1 MFSSTACTGEVYR
14 FRPAKALLNEYNEL
28 SRQTLYLALPEQ
40 LNDPA
45 EDTVNVVWQGD
56 EIIWPNFLNYYLR
69 CVVGSIVSGT
79 LVLPGWHQ
87 PAVFEDEGMRGVTEG
102 IALAL
107 AHTQQEAYDSVLSE
121 LLANSESLS
130 SYTLTALL
138 QRITPRAS
146 NEALLRLGPLNQ
158 YASVENVLPRG
169 FVHQFSKRILSSWAS
184 VSFTKDFANPYLWS
198 AYADE
203 HAGVCLIF
211 DKESIQKLCERQ
223 YSEYTLELAE
233 ISYETTKPE
242 VEFFS
247 EIPFLNV
254 AEYQRLYTR
263 GEEQSLKLVS
273 DDEAASET
281 RWRRRRDLL
290 KSSLLTK
297 QKYWEAEQE
306 IRLYCTTALTPPD
319 FYSNPD
325 VRTIQHPITSL
336 KAIIFG
342 SRMSKADMN
351 AIREVMIAKHTASP
365 LPDGFDFYIAEQTR
379 DGSIRKGLD
388 SVNWRQE
395 YRYPLKGGEV
405 RS

>member
-1 MFSSTACTGEVYR
+1 M
-14 FRPAKALLNEYNEL
+14 
-28 SRQTLYLALPEQ
+28 
-40 LNDPA
+40 
-45 EDTVNVVWQGD
+45 
-56 EIIWPNFLNYYLR
+56 
-69 CVVGSIVSGT
+69 
-79 LVLPGWHQ
+79 
-87 PAVFEDEGMRGVTEG
+87 
-102 IALAL
+102 
-107 AHTQQEAYDSVLSE
+107 
-121 LLANSESLS
+121 
-130 SYTLTALL
+130 
-138 QRITPRAS
+138 
-146 NEALLRLGPLNQ
+146 
-158 YASVENVLPRG
+158 
-169 FVHQFSKRILSSWAS
+169 
-184 VSFTKDFANPYLWS
+184 
-198 AYADE
+198 
-203 HAGVCLIF
+203 
-211 DKESIQKLCERQ
+211 
-223 YSEYTLELAE
+223 
-233 ISYETTKPE
+233 
-242 VEFFS
+242 EFFS

-365 LPDGFDFYIAEQTR
+365 LPDGFDFYIAEQTP